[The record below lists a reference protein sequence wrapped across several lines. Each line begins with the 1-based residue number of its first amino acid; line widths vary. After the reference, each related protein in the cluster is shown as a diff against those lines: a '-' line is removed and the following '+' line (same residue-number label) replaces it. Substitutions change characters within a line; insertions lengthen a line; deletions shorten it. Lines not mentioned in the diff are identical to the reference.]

1 MWGRVAKGIHD
12 SRYRWVVERLVQE
25 RRKLGMSQTAV
36 AALLGKPQQY
46 VSRYETGER
55 RLDVFEY
62 LDAAAA
68 LEIDGIRLLQSAK
81 AKVAVADDGERL
93 EEP

>member
-1 MWGRVAKGIHD
+1 VAKGIHD

-25 RRKLGMSQTAV
+25 RKKKGLSQAAV

-55 RLDVFEY
+55 RLDIFEFF
-62 LDAAAA
+62 DAASA
-68 LEIDGIRLLQSAK
+68 LEVDGLKL
-81 AKVAVADDGERL
+81 VGEVPKPL
-93 EEP
+93 MLGKKL

>member
-1 MWGRVAKGIHD
+1 MAKGIHD

-25 RRKLGMSQTAV
+25 RKEKGLSQAAV

-55 RLDVFEY
+55 RLDIFEY
-62 LDAAAA
+62 IDAAAA
-68 LEIDGIRLLQSAK
+68 LEIDGVRLVSMAEVK
-81 AKVAVADDGERL
+81 AEPADREDL
-93 EEP
+93 

>member
-1 MWGRVAKGIHD
+1 MAKGIHD

-25 RRKLGMSQTAV
+25 RKEKGLSQAAV

-55 RLDVFEY
+55 RLDIFEY
-62 LDAAAA
+62 IDAAAA
-68 LEIDGIRLLQSAK
+68 LEIDGVRLVSMAEVK
-81 AKVAVADDGERL
+81 AEPADGEDI
-93 EEP
+93 